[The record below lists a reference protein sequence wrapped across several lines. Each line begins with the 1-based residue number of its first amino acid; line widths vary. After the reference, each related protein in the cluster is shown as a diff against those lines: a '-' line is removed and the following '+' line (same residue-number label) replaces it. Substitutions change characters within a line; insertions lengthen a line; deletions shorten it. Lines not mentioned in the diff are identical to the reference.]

1 MASLNRVILIGN
13 LTRDPEMRYTP
24 SGTAR
29 TSFSIAINRRYKDQQ
44 GQQQE
49 ETTFVP
55 ITVWGAQA
63 EHCANYLTKGQLVAV
78 DGRLRIYS
86 FQTEEGESRK
96 VTEVVASRVEFLSGR
111 KAGGEGEADTRP
123 AGETVEEESAAP
135 TAEISDQK
143 GEEEIPF

>member
-1 MASLNRVILIGN
+1 MAGLNRVILIGN
-13 LTRDPEMRYTP
+13 LTRDPEMRYTQG
-24 SGTAR
+24 GTAR
-29 TSFSIAINRRYKDQQ
+29 TSFGIAINRRYKDQQ

-55 ITVWGAQA
+55 IIVWGTQA

-111 KAGGEGEADTRP
+111 KSAEGDASAPTVSEPEEPEAAPRA
-123 AGETVEEESAAP
+123 AGEPSEQGDEEV
-135 TAEISDQK
+135 
-143 GEEEIPF
+143 PF

>member
-1 MASLNRVILIGN
+1 MAGLNRVILIGN
-13 LTRDPEMRYTP
+13 LTRDPEMRYTQG
-24 SGTAR
+24 GTAR
-29 TSFSIAINRRYKDQQ
+29 TGFGIAINRRYKDQQ

-55 ITVWGAQA
+55 IVVWGTQA

-111 KAGGEGEADTRP
+111 KSGEGEAAAGAP
-123 AGETVEEESAAP
+123 VVSQPEEPEAAPHAGEPSEPGDEEV
-135 TAEISDQK
+135 
-143 GEEEIPF
+143 PF

>member
-1 MASLNRVILIGN
+1 MAGLNRVVLIGN
-13 LTRDPEMRYTP
+13 LTRDPEMRYTQ

-78 DGRLRIYS
+78 DGRMRIYS

-111 KAGGEGEADTRP
+111 KSGEGDASAPAVAEPEEPEAAAQR
-123 AGETVEEESAAP
+123 AGEPLEQGDEEV
-135 TAEISDQK
+135 
-143 GEEEIPF
+143 PF